1 LDLVLDAHERDEVA
15 LDPCAFRLRSDQ
27 KVDSLRAV
35 VASVHLAEANGAD
48 DVGGR
53 DPARGC
59 DRGGNTA
66 ERQ

>member
-1 LDLVLDAHERDEVA
+1 MAVA
-15 LDPCAFRLRSDQ
+15 A
-27 KVDSLRAV
+27 SLGVTV

-59 DRGGNTA
+59 DRGGNTG